1 MKGRE
6 SGMPEEEF
14 WSRFFDPEGAL
25 ERLLGRSKVRGNLV
39 EYGCGYG
46 TFTIPAARRTTGM
59 VSALDIE
66 PEMVARLRSKAE
78 ASRLTNIR
86 VQLRDFVANGTGLD
100 SASQSHAM
108 VFNLL
113 HLEHPVAL
121 LHEVHR
127 VLQSGGTLSV
137 MHWRSDIPTPRGPSL
152 EIRPTPE
159 QCRTWIHEAGFGRI
173 TIVDLEECC
182 PFHYGLVATH

>member
-25 ERLLGRSKVRGNLV
+25 ERLLGQSEVRGNLV
-39 EYGCGYG
+39 EFGCGYG

-66 PEMVARLRSKAE
+66 PDMVACLQGKAE
-78 ASRLTNIR
+78 ESRLTNIR

-100 SASQSHAM
+100 SVSQAHAM

-127 VLQSGGTLSV
+127 VLQSGGVLSV

-159 QCRTWIHEAGFGRI
+159 QCRGWMLEAGFGRI
-173 TIVDLEECC
+173 TNVDLEECC
-182 PFHYGLVATH
+182 PFHYGLVATR